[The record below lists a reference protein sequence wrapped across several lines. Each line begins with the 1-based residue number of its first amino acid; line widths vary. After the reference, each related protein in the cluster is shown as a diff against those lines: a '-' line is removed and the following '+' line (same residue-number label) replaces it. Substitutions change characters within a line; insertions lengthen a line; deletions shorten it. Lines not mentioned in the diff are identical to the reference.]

1 MSRQTTRE
9 TVENVWYSEANVNA
23 INEYK
28 VTKVKRER
36 RRKQYVKILV
46 RVCTIVKLSCAI
58 DKA

>member
-1 MSRQTTRE
+1 M
-9 TVENVWYSEANVNA
+9 WYSEANVNA
-23 INEYK
+23 INKYK